1 MSTWYVTLRWY
12 LRTWDSLCHI
22 LRRWWNY
29 SQVDQTWFLP
39 SKRWCPCHLV
49 NTRSLSMA
57 CAHTIPSHVSQ
68 SSLQQ
73 WLVESQ
79 RTYMA
84 CPEDPHKAQSF
95 ATTNSS
101 FPVTTLASIQRLL
114 SSAAWGR
121 IPWIYLA
128 GNQSWVLLLLPLFTS
143 SLHHFLPL
151 TWMDLLSKASFPESW
166 NLSIYKA
173 PLTMAFPG
181 MLGCMKLG
189 ALPTSYRQPASLCTY
204 PWKCSL

>member
-1 MSTWYVTLRWY
+1 VP
-12 LRTWDSLCHI
+12 I
-22 LRRWWNY
+22 P
-29 SQVDQTWFLP
+29 FLP
-39 SKRWCPCHLV
+39 
-49 NTRSLSMA
+49 M
-57 CAHTIPSHVSQ
+57 SHSPPFN
-68 SSLQQ
+68 SGL
-73 WLVESQ
+73 WNLRELI
-79 RTYMA
+79 

-151 TWMDLLSKASFPESW
+151 TWMDLLSKASFQSPG
-166 NLSIYKA
+166 I
-173 PLTMAFPG
+173 FPST
-181 MLGCMKLG
+181 K
-189 ALPTSYRQPASLCTY
+189 PPSLWPSQAC
-204 PWKCSL
+204 WDA